1 MSNLAIEEQN
11 KIKLAEECGMV
22 YSGKDAEGELE
33 FIGTQEE
40 WYKFSQELNK

>member
-11 KIKLAEECGMV
+11 KIELAEECGLT
-22 YSGKDAEGELE
+22 YTGRNFEGELE

-40 WYKFSQELNK
+40 WYKFNKEFNK